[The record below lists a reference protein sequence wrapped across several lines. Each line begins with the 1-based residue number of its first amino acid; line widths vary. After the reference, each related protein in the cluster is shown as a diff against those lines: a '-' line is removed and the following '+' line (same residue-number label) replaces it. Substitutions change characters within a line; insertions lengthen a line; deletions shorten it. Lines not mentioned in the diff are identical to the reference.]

1 MQEISKTSTEQ
12 PPKTFLTQLGGVFN
26 NLFNKGKSAISSVV
40 KIGEKIII
48 TWPAQGLKR
57 IFSAPYEKNP
67 KTGTTLCSRTA
78 KKNLDRVLREWIA
91 PAGDAKDVHESY
103 GMRPGMVKPYEK
115 TSSFN
120 PPENANVV
128 DMSLDTGSKHG
139 HRVVAYKQGNE
150 WYVLD
155 P

>member
-1 MQEISKTSTEQ
+1 
-12 PPKTFLTQLGGVFN
+12 
-26 NLFNKGKSAISSVV
+26 
-40 KIGEKIII
+40 
-48 TWPAQGLKR
+48 
-57 IFSAPYEKNP
+57 
-67 KTGTTLCSRTA
+67 
-78 KKNLDRVLREWIA
+78 
-91 PAGDAKDVHESY
+91 
-103 GMRPGMVKPYEK
+103 MVKPYEK

-155 P
+155 PYYYGSRDTSPKPASEYLTHMKKQ